1 MKILFDHGTPAPLRH
16 ALPGHSVSTAYE
28 MGWSEIDNGRLLSAA
43 ELEFDAMITT
53 DQSIRHQQNFAGR
66 RLAIIILPTT
76 SWKKIQ
82 IHQREI
88 LSATNNLHPG
98 EIVEL
103 EFM

>member
-1 MKILFDHGTPAPLRH
+1 VKILFDHGTPAPLRH
-16 ALPGHSVSTAYE
+16 ALAGHSVSTAYE

-88 LSATNNLHPG
+88 LSTTNNLHPG

-103 EFM
+103 KFM